1 MSQTPNSSGL
11 FLNIGTNS
19 ISVRHISGE
28 IVAEWQLDE
37 LADRFLK
44 KVPAL
49 ILVSAFSEKRGD
61 IEWFKYTRAR
71 LLQGT
76 SSRIL
81 REQIESGNIL
91 VDLRLHDKGT
101 CARNHG
107 TGFRVHESKLSLLFE
122 KIEEL

>member
-1 MSQTPNSSGL
+1 MITLFTFNNKAWKVQPLEAIRKYGTLDKNSRLGLYFTMSQTPNSSGL

-76 SSRIL
+76 SSRN
-81 REQIESGNIL
+81 S
-91 VDLRLHDKGT
+91 H
-101 CARNHG
+101 
-107 TGFRVHESKLSLLFE
+107 
-122 KIEEL
+122 